1 MAGVFPPHNSYL
13 QIEQSKCKQKQQRKQ
28 RASARKN
35 GNKNTDDS
43 FSHDTISFHM

>member
-1 MAGVFPPHNSYL
+1 MAGISPRHNSYL
-13 QIEQSKCKQKQQRKQ
+13 QIEQSKCKQKQQ
-28 RASARKN
+28 RKN